1 LSFDFIIG
9 DNLRYELN
17 YLSDNGKFFGYG
29 FRAYYNAF
37 SDNVATDLF
46 GFNRIDVRYQDF
58 TEQLYAEAFYKN
70 RLSLGLGL
78 ELKHIKVTSE
88 TLPTDNGEDIY
99 TVDNSHYFNAFTY
112 LKSDTFDKAMYPKQG
127 SLLDVEFRYY
137 ISSSD
142 YYNDFNS
149 FSQLTGNYSAVS
161 SVFQDKLSLQFDI
174 SMGLSTSANSF
185 NFFLGGYGQ
194 NYINNFRT
202 LYGYE
207 FGELFGEDFAKV
219 AAEIRYEFIPKN
231 YLNFGFNAAQVGE
244 DIFKASNFLDKIDYG
259 MAVGYGLE
267 TFIGP
272 VDLKYGYSP
281 VTKSSQWYFNLGFWF

>member
-1 LSFDFIIG
+1 
-9 DNLRYELN
+9 
-17 YLSDNGKFFGYG
+17 
-29 FRAYYNAF
+29 
-37 SDNVATDLF
+37 
-46 GFNRIDVRYQDF
+46 
-58 TEQLYAEAFYKN
+58 
-70 RLSLGLGL
+70 
-78 ELKHIKVTSE
+78 
-88 TLPTDNGEDIY
+88 
-99 TVDNSHYFNAFTY
+99 
-112 LKSDTFDKAMYPKQG
+112 
-127 SLLDVEFRYY
+127 
-137 ISSSD
+137 
-142 YYNDFNS
+142 
-149 FSQLTGNYSAVS
+149 LTGNYSAVS